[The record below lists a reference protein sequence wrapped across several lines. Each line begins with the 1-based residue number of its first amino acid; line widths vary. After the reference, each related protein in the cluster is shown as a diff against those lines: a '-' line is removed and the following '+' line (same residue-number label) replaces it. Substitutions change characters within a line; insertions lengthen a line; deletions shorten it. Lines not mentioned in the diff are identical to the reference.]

1 MATIYGYDIK
11 PTHDRFVDLA
21 EDAVKKLSD
30 SVFPGAFAVNTFP
43 FLRHLPSWFPG
54 CSFHQYAKGIGASIC
69 AYSTSYLTLVSLR
82 YI

>member
-54 CSFHQYAKGIGASIC
+54 CSFHQYAKGILAPIC
-69 AYSTSYLTLVSLR
+69 A
-82 YI
+82 